1 MDTEVDGLLPD
12 EIMEVRLAGDDEEDE
27 EEPMVVPQHE
37 EMMLTMEPE
46 DHVAIISVELA
57 GPAEEAA
64 TAPVE
69 VMTRQIAALSG
80 KPATVE
86 APSRASLATVVAAA
100 AEPTPTVATQTLGQ
114 PRSLDTAQAPARVAI
129 SRTVAT
135 LVSTATTSAAV
146 TTRPVSTVSFATRPV
161 TRTTEPVIT
170 MTTPSGQPITAV
182 ALSANHKGMSEGGGQ
197 VSGMALGGGQQVLL
211 AMLPGSDQPILLTV
225 QPRSEAV
232 QQTSVPQGGGTST
245 PSSAASK
252 SEPAPM
258 MLTLQQ
264 GQGHGQTVQSSP
276 GQGKLE
282 QAVLFSTQGGRTVAQ
297 VQSRTQVRGLTAGGG
312 KGSEQPIFLT
322 VQGAQGKGSGGGEGQ
337 QVLLAMPPGMTSAQ
351 GKAGEG
357 QSVVLAV
364 HSVGKTGTTQTPA
377 SSSSLPGQLGSM
389 QVTKMAGP
397 SHSGG
402 SGPIITKFIIK
413 PMPSTGRGT
422 LISGSGS
429 APGTPTKTFTL
440 SHVTTEGSPG
450 RPQLGGKIAISPL
463 KSPSK
468 MTVMP
473 MSPTPVNS
481 PQKRVVTAMPLPLA
495 VAQQILQQQQQ
506 AGSPGKLLTQVKTS
520 GQPGGVKPLSM
531 PMSTMQPISV
541 PGSKFHYVRLVT
553 PVSTH
558 TTQGLPAKPVSST
571 LQLRPPIPIAPA
583 QRQVVARLGAP
594 SPHLVSGGGSVVS
607 PVVGPMAT
615 RGQTPHRLIM
625 PASSLRPSLPGLPPG
640 TLLTPAAGYTMMPAQ
655 YITQLQQAQPCVSV
669 SISKL
674 APLAAAV
681 TVPSTQTRIPVNGI
695 TTTDSA
701 SRPRKP
707 CNCTK
712 SQCLKLYCECFANGE
727 FCYNCNC
734 RNCSNNLVHE
744 SERQRAIKSCLDRNP
759 EAFRPKIGKGKEGE
773 AERRH
778 NKGCHCKR
786 SGCLK
791 NYCECYEAKI
801 MCSSMCKCVGCK
813 NFEESPERKT
823 LMHLADAA
831 EVRVLQ
837 QTAAKT
843 KLSSQISDLPTR
855 PPANG
860 TGERLPF
867 NFVTREVAEAT
878 CDCLLTVVDEVLG
891 AGETRAVA
899 ERRVLQEFGRCLQQ
913 IINSAGKVRGNR

>member
-1 MDTEVDGLLPD
+1 V
-12 EIMEVRLAGDDEEDE
+12 
-27 EEPMVVPQHE
+27 
-37 EMMLTMEPE
+37 
-46 DHVAIISVELA
+46 
-57 GPAEEAA
+57 
-64 TAPVE
+64 
-69 VMTRQIAALSG
+69 
-80 KPATVE
+80 
-86 APSRASLATVVAAA
+86 
-100 AEPTPTVATQTLGQ
+100 
-114 PRSLDTAQAPARVAI
+114 
-129 SRTVAT
+129 
-135 LVSTATTSAAV
+135 
-146 TTRPVSTVSFATRPV
+146 
-161 TRTTEPVIT
+161 
-170 MTTPSGQPITAV
+170 
-182 ALSANHKGMSEGGGQ
+182 
-197 VSGMALGGGQQVLL
+197 
-211 AMLPGSDQPILLTV
+211 
-225 QPRSEAV
+225 
-232 QQTSVPQGGGTST
+232 
-245 PSSAASK
+245 
-252 SEPAPM
+252 
-258 MLTLQQ
+258 
-264 GQGHGQTVQSSP
+264 
-276 GQGKLE
+276 
-282 QAVLFSTQGGRTVAQ
+282 
-297 VQSRTQVRGLTAGGG
+297 
-312 KGSEQPIFLT
+312 
-322 VQGAQGKGSGGGEGQ
+322 
-337 QVLLAMPPGMTSAQ
+337 
-351 GKAGEG
+351 
-357 QSVVLAV
+357 
-364 HSVGKTGTTQTPA
+364 
-377 SSSSLPGQLGSM
+377 

-402 SGPIITKFIIK
+402 SGPIITKAIYTK
-413 PMPSTGRGT
+413 P
-422 LISGSGS
+422 ISQKRVYNLGSSLTPCLVYIGSGS

-468 MTVMP
+468 IVC
-473 MSPTPVNS
+473 
-481 PQKRVVTAMPLPLA
+481 AC
-495 VAQQILQQQQQ
+495 IL
-506 AGSPGKLLTQVKTS
+506 QVKTS
-520 GQPGGVKPLSM
+520 GQQGGVKPLSM

-571 LQLRPPIPIAPA
+571 PQLRPPIPIAPA
-583 QRQVVARLGAP
+583 QRQVVVARLGAP

-607 PVVGPMAT
+607 PVVGPMVN

-625 PASSLRPSLPGLPPG
+625 PASSLPLRPSLPGLPPG

-674 APLAAAV
+674 APLAAAAS
-681 TVPSTQTRIPVNGI
+681 VPSTQTRIPVNGI

-744 SERQRAIKSCLDRNP
+744 SDRQRAIKSCLDRNP

-913 IINSAGKVRGNR
+913 IINSAGKVRGEMCFCKC

>member
-27 EEPMVVPQHE
+27 EEPMAVPQHE

-46 DHVAIISVELA
+46 DHVAIISVQLA

-80 KPATVE
+80 KPAAVE

-114 PRSLDTAQAPARVAI
+114 PRSLDTAQVPARVAI

-232 QQTSVPQGGGTST
+232 QQTSV
-245 PSSAASK
+245 
-252 SEPAPM
+252 
-258 MLTLQQ
+258 
-264 GQGHGQTVQSSP
+264 
-276 GQGKLE
+276 
-282 QAVLFSTQGGRTVAQ
+282 
-297 VQSRTQVRGLTAGGG
+297 
-312 KGSEQPIFLT
+312 
-322 VQGAQGKGSGGGEGQ
+322 
-337 QVLLAMPPGMTSAQ
+337 
-351 GKAGEG
+351 
-357 QSVVLAV
+357 
-364 HSVGKTGTTQTPA
+364 
-377 SSSSLPGQLGSM
+377 
-389 QVTKMAGP
+389 TKMAGP

-422 LISGSGS
+422 LISGSHTHTCVRSGS

-468 MTVMP
+468 
-473 MSPTPVNS
+473 
-481 PQKRVVTAMPLPLA
+481 
-495 VAQQILQQQQQ
+495 
-506 AGSPGKLLTQVKTS
+506 VKTS
-520 GQPGGVKPLSM
+520 TQPGGVKPLSM

-558 TTQGLPAKPVSST
+558 TTQGLPDTAYGAESPTST
-571 LQLRPPIPIAPA
+571 DARVPLCT
-583 QRQVVARLGAP
+583 QVVARLGAP
-594 SPHLVSGGGSVVS
+594 SPHLVSGGGSVAS
-607 PVVGPMAT
+607 PVVGSMVT

-674 APLAAAV
+674 APLAAAA

-913 IINSAGKVRGNR
+913 IINSAGKDCPTLGC

>member
-12 EIMEVRLAGDDEEDE
+12 EIMEVRLA
-27 EEPMVVPQHE
+27 
-37 EMMLTMEPE
+37 
-46 DHVAIISVELA
+46 
-57 GPAEEAA
+57 
-64 TAPVE
+64 
-69 VMTRQIAALSG
+69 
-80 KPATVE
+80 
-86 APSRASLATVVAAA
+86 A

-114 PRSLDTAQAPARVAI
+114 PHSLDTAQAPAEVAI

-232 QQTSVPQGGGTST
+232 QQMSVPQGGGTAST
-245 PSSAASK
+245 PSSAASN
-252 SEPAPM
+252 
-258 MLTLQQ
+258 
-264 GQGHGQTVQSSP
+264 
-276 GQGKLE
+276 
-282 QAVLFSTQGGRTVAQ
+282 TQGGRTVAQ
-297 VQSRTQVRGLTAGGG
+297 VQSRTQ
-312 KGSEQPIFLT
+312 
-322 VQGAQGKGSGGGEGQ
+322 
-337 QVLLAMPPGMTSAQ
+337 MP
-351 GKAGEG
+351 
-357 QSVVLAV
+357 
-364 HSVGKTGTTQTPA
+364 
-377 SSSSLPGQLGSM
+377 SSSSGLQYAIKPLMHLKLPILR
-389 QVTKMAGP
+389 
-397 SHSGG
+397 G
-402 SGPIITKFIIK
+402 SGPIITKAIYTK
-413 PMPSTGRGT
+413 P
-422 LISGSGS
+422 ISQKRVYNLAGSSLTPCLVYIGSGS

-473 MSPTPVNS
+473 MSPAPVNS

-495 VAQQILQQQQQ
+495 VAQQILQQQQ
-506 AGSPGKLLTQVKTS
+506 AGSPGKRAMSQNVAKYIFPFKTLTVKTS
-520 GQPGGVKPLSM
+520 GQQGGVKPLSM

-558 TTQGLPAKPVSST
+558 TTQGLPGDSTRAPPPTLQPKPVSST
-571 LQLRPPIPIAPA
+571 PQLRPPIPIAPA
-583 QRQVVARLGAP
+583 QRQFTP
-594 SPHLVSGGGSVVS
+594 SPTSSDARVPLC
-607 PVVGPMAT
+607 T
-615 RGQTPHRLIM
+615 QTPHRLIM
-625 PASSLRPSLPGLPPG
+625 PASSLPLRPSLPGLPPG

-655 YITQLQQAQPCVSV
+655 YITQLPPPRHV
-669 SISKL
+669 IHKL
-674 APLAAAV
+674 APLAAAAS
-681 TVPSTQTRIPVNGI
+681 VPSTQTRIPVNGI

-744 SERQRAIKSCLDRNP
+744 SDRQRAIKSCLDRNP

-913 IINSAGKVRGNR
+913 IINSAGKVNDIWPYSC